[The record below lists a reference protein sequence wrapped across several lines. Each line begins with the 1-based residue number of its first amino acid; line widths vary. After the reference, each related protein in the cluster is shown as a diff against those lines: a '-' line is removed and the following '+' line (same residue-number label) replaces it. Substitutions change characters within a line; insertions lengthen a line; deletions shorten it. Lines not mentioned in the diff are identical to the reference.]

1 MKIFG
6 AFLPASACF
15 ALMLAAAPLY
25 AAQLNT
31 QSTLVDTT
39 PPNVIPSPAPET
51 KFAPAIDDLPLMPD
65 LDPVPDEDT
74 LFIVPNTGRIAQ
86 STAAGPVDIDDVYK
100 FYRRSLPH
108 LGWKIVDARTYMRD
122 GELLR
127 IDAHAN
133 GKITTVRFSVKPN
146 S

>member
-1 MKIFG
+1 MKTFR
-6 AFLPASACF
+6 AFLLVIIFCAV
-15 ALMLAAAPLY
+15 LMAMPLY

-39 PPNVIPSPAPET
+39 PPNLVPAPAHET

-65 LDPVPDEDT
+65 LNPVPDEDT
-74 LFIVPNTGRIAQ
+74 VFVVPSAGRIAQ
-86 STAAGPVDIDDVYK
+86 STAEGPVDIDDVYK

-108 LGWKIVDARTYMRD
+108 LGWKVVDARTYMRE
-122 GELLR
+122 GEQLR

-133 GKITTVRFSVKPN
+133 GKVTTVRFSVKPN
-146 S
+146 